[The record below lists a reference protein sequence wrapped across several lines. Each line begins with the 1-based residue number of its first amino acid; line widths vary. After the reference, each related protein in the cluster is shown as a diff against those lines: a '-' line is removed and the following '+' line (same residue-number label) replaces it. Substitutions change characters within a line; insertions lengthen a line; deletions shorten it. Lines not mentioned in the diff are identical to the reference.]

1 MPPTQH
7 RYHFPNLL
15 EAFCILLVLY
25 FTEYFMDAL
34 IWKFGRDAGLE
45 RISIQSI
52 GRVLACGLVFTVL
65 LHHAKRT
72 YRDLFHESTSS
83 WKAAL
88 GLFSVPILLLTP
100 GLLLVETLIQIVVVH
115 FFPMSQSMIDMF
127 REMSTGGLGA
137 IVLVCLIAPIVEEM
151 LFRGIILRSFL
162 QQYPSGV
169 AIVHSAAV
177 FGLAHLNVYQFVGAF
192 VTGLLSA
199 RARCCHAS
207 SFTGSTTRVAPSSPT
222 NTRPMSGLRRL
233 TFRCRGLC
241 LPSSAAARVRGCS
254 TSSSHPVP
262 HQAQSHKPNGPP
274 TASGPL
280 WHGYRRAARNT
291 TANPRRIIPMPIIAT
306 NARRWPSTTSSSS
319 AVTTGTR

>member
-15 EAFCILLVLY
+15 EAFLIILVL
-25 FTEYFMDAL
+25 FFLEYVMDAL

-83 WKAAL
+83 WKATL

-115 FFPMSQSMIDMF
+115 FFPMSQSMIDIF
-127 REMSTGGLGA
+127 QEMSTGGLGA

-151 LFRGIILRSFL
+151 LFRGVILRSFL

-192 VTGLLSA
+192 LTGLLLGKLYERTRSLLPCILVHGFYNTGCTILA
-199 RARCCHAS
+199 YQYAPNESSVTTDLSLSWSVFAVLSGGAGAWLLYKLIAPRA
-207 SFTGSTTRVAPSSPT
+207 
-222 NTRPMSGLRRL
+222 
-233 TFRCRGLC
+233 
-241 LPSSAAARVRGCS
+241 
-254 TSSSHPVP
+254 
-262 HQAQSHKPNGPP
+262 
-274 TASGPL
+274 ASGAEPQ
-280 WHGYRRAARNT
+280 A
-291 TANPRRIIPMPIIAT
+291 
-306 NARRWPSTTSSSS
+306 
-319 AVTTGTR
+319 